1 MLSRHYLLQ
10 VRKGEQGKGR
20 SPLAVGLEMLK
31 SPIMDI
37 PQGLVNAFIAVVGLL
52 PVGTPV
58 ILNNGD
64 LAIVSDIEHLR
75 GRSLYS
81 QRPAPITKPRKI
93 YVERMRTSAGQIVP
107 ERQARVC
114 LGEDGESGEW
124 AVKATAHSEGID
136 DLILRGLFRRPSTIL
151 TQIGIR

>member
-1 MLSRHYLLQ
+1 
-10 VRKGEQGKGR
+10 
-20 SPLAVGLEMLK
+20 
-31 SPIMDI
+31 
-37 PQGLVNAFIAVVGLL
+37 
-52 PVGTPV
+52 
-58 ILNNGD
+58 
-64 LAIVSDIEHLR
+64 
-75 GRSLYS
+75 
-81 QRPAPITKPRKI
+81 
-93 YVERMRTSAGQIVP
+93 MRTSAGQIVP